1 MTLET
6 EKKKKKD
13 MLITIIRHGG
23 SAIRFKSQPHVWTA
37 HSLPSL
43 KVKKTFGACK
53 TRNNEIA
60 PNIPCIRPEN
70 YGSAPRFMHPFQEN
84 SHH

>member
-13 MLITIIRHGG
+13 VLITIIRHGG

-37 HSLPSL
+37 HSLPSF
-43 KVKKTFGACK
+43 KVKKTFGARLK
-53 TRNNEIA
+53 I
-60 PNIPCIRPEN
+60 
-70 YGSAPRFMHPFQEN
+70 MK
-84 SHH
+84 